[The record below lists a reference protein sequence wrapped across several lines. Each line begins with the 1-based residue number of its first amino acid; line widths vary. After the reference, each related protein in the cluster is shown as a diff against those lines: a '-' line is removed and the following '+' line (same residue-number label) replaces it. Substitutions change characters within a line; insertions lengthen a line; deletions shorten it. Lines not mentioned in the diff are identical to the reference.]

1 MARDLQCLIQPMA
14 VWIFPEKT
22 KPMSVLVT
30 HRAGRVPEKQLVS
43 SGPTSLD
50 TRWSSPPAGLTSV
63 PPSTKCGT
71 LALFKRG
78 SVSPQNTP
86 PPNALGGSRTQP
98 VRDRVDL
105 PVASSVGGGKCPP
118 CPDCLGSQ
126 VHSPSNQQKSH
137 FSTYGP
143 ENTNS
148 AQSTG
153 RYPEGTHFNIL
164 KLASVTQKAPSLIQ
178 M

>member
-1 MARDLQCLIQPMA
+1 MA

-50 TRWSSPPAGLTSV
+50 TRWSSPPAGLTSL

-86 PPNALGGSRTQP
+86 PPNALLGSQNHP
-98 VRDRVDL
+98 VLDL
-105 PVASSVGGGKCPP
+105 LDMQMSSILAGGKCTNFT
-118 CPDCLGSQ
+118 DCLGSQ